1 MHSDAGQ
8 AVSDGTEGKV
18 AFVTGASRGIGL
30 ACARRLAADGF
41 RVAAGYRTSPPS
53 DLFAVACDVTES
65 ESVDAAFDHI
75 EAELGPVE
83 VVVSNAGVT
92 ADQIT
97 VRMKDDEWNAVIDA
111 NLSGAFRVARRAA
124 TKMLRLRTGRIIFI
138 SSVGGAMGQA
148 GQANYCASKAG
159 LTGLARALARELAS
173 RSVTVNVVAPGAVE
187 TDMLSALGP
196 EKMAAFSQMIPMGR
210 IARAEEV
217 AAAVAFLASP
227 EASYITGAVLPVDGG
242 LGMGQ

>member
-1 MHSDAGQ
+1 MNDAPE
-8 AVSDGTEGKV
+8 AKV

-41 RVAAGYRTSPPS
+41 RVAVGYRTSPPPHS
-53 DLFAVACDVTES
+53 EGLPALLPVACDVIES
-65 ESVDAAFDHI
+65 ESVDAAFDRI
-75 EAELGPVE
+75 ESELGPVE

-92 ADQIT
+92 ADQIA
-97 VRMKDDEWNAVIDA
+97 VRMKDSEWDAVIDA

-124 TKMLRLRTGRIIFI
+124 TKMLRLRSGRIIFI
-138 SSVGGAMGQA
+138 SSIGGAMGQA
-148 GQANYCASKAG
+148 GQVNYCASKAG

-196 EKMAAFSQMIPMGR
+196 EKIDAFSRMIPMGR
-210 IARAEEV
+210 IAHPEEV

-227 EASYITGAVLPVDGG
+227 GASYITGAVIPVDGG